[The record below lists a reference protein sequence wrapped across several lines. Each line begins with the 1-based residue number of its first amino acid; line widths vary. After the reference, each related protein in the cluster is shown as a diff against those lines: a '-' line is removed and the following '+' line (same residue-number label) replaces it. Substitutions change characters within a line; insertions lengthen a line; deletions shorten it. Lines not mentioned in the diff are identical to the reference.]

1 MILVSKK
8 LKINIYVLIKVI
20 YMEIFKM
27 VCELIVPILVF
38 GILFAVGKVIYKKL
52 INNESRFLNPRE
64 YFPEQEL
71 ETLKQVFYLIMM
83 LIFFIFI
90 LYIMIFEGKEIIP
103 IAILQIII
111 SLYVAITLDYDSWSN
126 KILFFLLVPY
136 ESLVLLIFTD
146 FLMLWPIYLIHVLVY
161 AYFIKVYF
169 GKFRKYTE
177 TNGLGI
183 TIILLF
189 SIVFFSFIV
198 TLFAEGV
205 EPLNSAVMVSNAF
218 TSNGYAILGN
228 SGIGKLISIVLVWS
242 GYIISGVGT
251 ATLTAAILLR
261 HNQKREKE
269 LNERLDE
276 LESLIKNNK

>member
-1 MILVSKK
+1 MEV
-8 LKINIYVLIKVI
+8 LKV
-20 YMEIFKM
+20 
-27 VCELIVPILVF
+27 VCELVVPILIF
-38 GILFAVGKVIYKKL
+38 GVLFAVGKFIYQKMS
-52 INNESRFLNPRE
+52 NSESRVLNPSE
-64 YFPEQEL
+64 YFPQQEL
-71 ETLKQVFYLIMM
+71 ETLRQVFYLIMM
-83 LIFFIFI
+83 MIFFVFI
-90 LYIMIFEGKEIIP
+90 LYIMMVQAKEILP
-103 IAILQIII
+103 IAVLQVILSI
-111 SLYVAITLDYDSWSN
+111 YVALTLDYSKWYN

-136 ESLVLLIFTD
+136 ESLVMIVSGDYLSLG
-146 FLMLWPIYLIHVLVY
+146 PIYIIHVLVY

-169 GKFRKYTE
+169 TKFWKYTE

-183 TIILLF
+183 TIVLLF
-189 SIVFFSFIV
+189 IIVFASFIV

-218 TSNGYAILGN
+218 TSNGYAILGQ
-228 SGIGKLISIVLVWS
+228 SGIGKLTSLVLVWS

>member
-1 MILVSKK
+1 MEV
-8 LKINIYVLIKVI
+8 LKV
-20 YMEIFKM
+20 
-27 VCELIVPILVF
+27 VCELVIPILIF
-38 GILFAVGKVIYKKL
+38 GVLFAVGKFIYQKMS
-52 INNESRFLNPRE
+52 NSESRVLNPSE
-64 YFPEQEL
+64 YFPQQEL
-71 ETLKQVFYLIMM
+71 ETLRQVFYLIMM
-83 LIFFIFI
+83 MIFFVFI
-90 LYIMIFEGKEIIP
+90 LYIMMVQAKEILP
-103 IAILQIII
+103 IAVLQVILSI
-111 SLYVAITLDYDSWSN
+111 YVALTLDYSKWYN

-136 ESLVLLIFTD
+136 ESLVMIVSGDYLSLG
-146 FLMLWPIYLIHVLVY
+146 PIYIIHVLVY

-169 GKFRKYTE
+169 TKFWKYTE

-183 TIILLF
+183 TIVLLF
-189 SIVFFSFIV
+189 TIVFASFIV

-218 TSNGYAILGN
+218 TSNGYAILGQ
-228 SGIGKLISIVLVWS
+228 SGIGKLTSLVLVWS

>member
-1 MILVSKK
+1 MEV
-8 LKINIYVLIKVI
+8 LKV
-20 YMEIFKM
+20 
-27 VCELIVPILVF
+27 VCELVIPILIF
-38 GILFAVGKVIYKKL
+38 GVLFAVGKFIYQKMS
-52 INNESRFLNPRE
+52 NSESRVLNPSE
-64 YFPEQEL
+64 YFPQQEL
-71 ETLKQVFYLIMM
+71 ETLRQVFYLIMM
-83 LIFFIFI
+83 MIFFVFI
-90 LYIMIFEGKEIIP
+90 LYIMMVQAKEILP
-103 IAILQIII
+103 IAVLQVILSI
-111 SLYVAITLDYDSWSN
+111 YVALTLDYSKWYN

-136 ESLVLLIFTD
+136 ESLVMIVSGDYLSLG
-146 FLMLWPIYLIHVLVY
+146 PIYIIHVLVY

-169 GKFRKYTE
+169 TKFRKYTE

-183 TIILLF
+183 TIVLLF
-189 SIVFFSFIV
+189 TIVFASFIV

-218 TSNGYAILGN
+218 TSNGYAILGQ
-228 SGIGKLISIVLVWS
+228 SGIGKLTSLVLVWS

>member
-1 MILVSKK
+1 MEV
-8 LKINIYVLIKVI
+8 LKV
-20 YMEIFKM
+20 
-27 VCELIVPILVF
+27 VCELVIPILIF
-38 GILFAVGKVIYKKL
+38 GVLFAVGKFIYQKMSDS
-52 INNESRFLNPRE
+52 ESRVLNPSE
-64 YFPEQEL
+64 YFPQQEL
-71 ETLKQVFYLIMM
+71 ETLRQVFYLIMM
-83 LIFFIFI
+83 MIFFVFI
-90 LYIMIFEGKEIIP
+90 LYIMMVQAKEILP
-103 IAILQIII
+103 IAVLQVILSI
-111 SLYVAITLDYDSWSN
+111 YVALTLDYSKWYN

-136 ESLVLLIFTD
+136 ESLVMIVSGDYLSLG
-146 FLMLWPIYLIHVLVY
+146 PIYIIHVLVY

-169 GKFRKYTE
+169 TKFWKYTE

-183 TIILLF
+183 TIVLLF
-189 SIVFFSFIV
+189 TIVFASFIV

-218 TSNGYAILGN
+218 TSNGYAILGQ
-228 SGIGKLISIVLVWS
+228 SGIGKLTSLVLVWS

>member
-1 MILVSKK
+1 MEV
-8 LKINIYVLIKVI
+8 LKV
-20 YMEIFKM
+20 
-27 VCELIVPILVF
+27 VCELVIPILIF
-38 GILFAVGKVIYKKL
+38 GVLFVVGKFIYQKMS
-52 INNESRFLNPRE
+52 NSESRVLNPSE
-64 YFPEQEL
+64 YFPQQEL
-71 ETLKQVFYLIMM
+71 ETLRQVFYLIMM
-83 LIFFIFI
+83 MIFFVFI
-90 LYIMIFEGKEIIP
+90 LYIMMVQAKEILP
-103 IAILQIII
+103 IAVLQVILSI
-111 SLYVAITLDYDSWSN
+111 YVALTLDYSKWYN

-136 ESLVLLIFTD
+136 ESLVMIVSGDYLSLG
-146 FLMLWPIYLIHVLVY
+146 PIYIIHVLVY

-169 GKFRKYTE
+169 TKFWRYTE

-183 TIILLF
+183 TIVLLF
-189 SIVFFSFIV
+189 TIVFASFIV

-218 TSNGYAILGN
+218 TSNGYAILGQ
-228 SGIGKLISIVLVWS
+228 SGIGKLTSLVLVWS

-251 ATLTAAILLR
+251 ATLTAAILIR

>member
-1 MILVSKK
+1 MEV
-8 LKINIYVLIKVI
+8 LK
-20 YMEIFKM
+20 F
-27 VCELIVPILVF
+27 VCELLIPILVF
-38 GILFAVGKVIYKKL
+38 GVLFAVGKFIHKKL
-52 INNESRFLNPRE
+52 ANSGSRVLNPRE

-71 ETLKQVFYLIMM
+71 ETLRQVFYLIMM
-83 LIFFIFI
+83 MIFFVFI
-90 LYIMIFEGKEIIP
+90 LYIMMVQAKEIMP
-103 IAILQIII
+103 IAVLQIVL
-111 SLYVAITLDYDSWSN
+111 SVYVALTLDYSKWYN

-136 ESLVLLIFTD
+136 ESVVLLVSGD
-146 FLMLWPIYLIHVLVY
+146 FLSLGPIYIIHILVY

-169 GKFRKYTE
+169 SKFWKYTD

-183 TIILLF
+183 TIVLLF
-189 SIVFFSFIV
+189 VIIFVSFIV

-228 SGIGKLISIVLVWS
+228 SGIGKLTSLVLVWS

-276 LESLIKNNK
+276 LESLIKIINNKIWI

>member
-1 MILVSKK
+1 MEV
-8 LKINIYVLIKVI
+8 LKV
-20 YMEIFKM
+20 
-27 VCELIVPILVF
+27 VCELVIPILIF
-38 GILFAVGKVIYKKL
+38 GVLFAVGKFIYQKMS
-52 INNESRFLNPRE
+52 NSESRVLNPSE
-64 YFPEQEL
+64 YFPQQEL
-71 ETLKQVFYLIMM
+71 ETLRQVFYLIMM
-83 LIFFIFI
+83 MIFFVFI
-90 LYIMIFEGKEIIP
+90 LYIMMVQAKEILP
-103 IAILQIII
+103 IAVLQVILSI
-111 SLYVAITLDYDSWSN
+111 YVALTLDYSKWYN

-136 ESLVLLIFTD
+136 ESLVMIVSGDYLSLG
-146 FLMLWPIYLIHVLVY
+146 PIYIIHVLVY

-169 GKFRKYTE
+169 TKFWKYTE

-183 TIILLF
+183 TIVLLF
-189 SIVFFSFIV
+189 TIVFASFIV

-218 TSNGYAILGN
+218 TSNGYAILGQ
-228 SGIGKLISIVLVWS
+228 SGIGKLTSMVLVWS

>member
-1 MILVSKK
+1 
-8 LKINIYVLIKVI
+8 
-20 YMEIFKM
+20 
-27 VCELIVPILVF
+27 
-38 GILFAVGKVIYKKL
+38 
-52 INNESRFLNPRE
+52 
-64 YFPEQEL
+64 
-71 ETLKQVFYLIMM
+71 
-83 LIFFIFI
+83 
-90 LYIMIFEGKEIIP
+90 MIFEGKESIP

-205 EPLNSAVMVSNAF
+205 EPLNSLVMVSNAF